1 MLKRISIIIVLGVF
15 VLACDGSQR
24 PKKPNDLMSKSQMT
38 DFLYDLYVINAAK
51 GVNKSALEK
60 SGFNP
65 ESYIYEKHNIDSVRF
80 ANSNTYYTFD
90 PEAYKAIIDEVKERL
105 ESEKLM
111 FEDLKEKETDSM
123 NRRKD
128 SIKKRAKAQKDSI
141 KKILDTTSFKNVI
154 PKGL

>member
-1 MLKRISIIIVLGVF
+1 
-15 VLACDGSQR
+15 
-24 PKKPNDLMSKSQMT
+24 
-38 DFLYDLYVINAAK
+38 
-51 GVNKSALEK
+51 
-60 SGFNP
+60 
-65 ESYIYEKHNIDSVRF
+65 
-80 ANSNTYYTFD
+80 
-90 PEAYKAIIDEVKERL
+90 
-105 ESEKLM
+105 M